1 MANRLLSL
9 PIITVACLLLIVTGS
24 GNASVGNI
32 KDFLDT
38 CPKNDPAYSQIK
50 SNFTIRHN
58 GVPVVMDNIAC
69 SEPVSSMPI
78 AQFTNEL
85 IILQSLR
92 VMYYMDYGQSGHLPW
107 TAGSL
112 YQWMKSKISGINI
125 QDGAGANSCCDYTW
139 GSPPYFTYQPQ
150 DDQQRAYK
158 RQWKSLSGT
167 ISLFAH
173 EIRHV
178 DGFPHPSCCVYPR
191 CDQTFDPNNLS
202 CIAIQWWLNKLWLT
216 GEINVGAACLDPVE
230 KQDTVNWHL
239 NGTNGEINSFCDN
252 KPPTLTVPANALGP
266 CLAYHPT
273 PWKSQTID
281 SANDYGQH
289 ASLAIDPRND
299 IPFISYYDATSGHL
313 RLASP
318 ATTGGNCGP
327 DNSWFCQTVDS
338 SPSVGIYSSIG
349 ISPPG
354 PSRELG
360 ISYVDESSHTLKYYY
375 DYCPFLG
382 LCHRVIETV
391 DSGLNPPYYT
401 SLKFDSTGT
410 PHIAY
415 LGSCGANCSRLKY
428 ATWVG
433 SGGNCGTGNH
443 WKCEQV
449 DAVTNANYPSLDLD
463 KSNRP
468 RIAYYNA
475 QSGDLRYAW
484 QCGTDISCL
493 PNCGPT
499 NDWECDTLDSTGTV
513 GLFPSLFIDKALS
526 NNPRI
531 AYYDRTNGKLK
542 YALIPGGGTLG
553 NCGPLFL
560 GVQYWQCDSIAS
572 MGPSLSGN
580 LGISLALDPFGKPLI
595 AYLDASEALG
605 PTRLRVA
612 QPRYVPG
619 LGNCGPL
626 YNWECT
632 TVDGGGSW
640 TNEGSFA
647 SLAFTA
653 AGKPIIAYYEEDN
666 YYDGNLK
673 VAAPWEHLF
682 LPLISR

>member
-1 MANRLLSL
+1 MAKRLLSL
-9 PIITVACLLLIVTGS
+9 PIIIVAYLLLIVTGS
-24 GNASVGNI
+24 GNASIGNI
-32 KDFLDT
+32 KEFLDT
-38 CPKNDPAYSQIK
+38 CPKNDPVYSQIK
-50 SNFTIRHN
+50 NDFTIRHN
-58 GVPVVMDNIAC
+58 GVPVVMDTIAC

-92 VMYYMDYGQSGHLPW
+92 VIYYMDYGQSGHLPW

-112 YQWMKSKISGINI
+112 YPWMKSKISGINI
-125 QDGAGANSCCDYTW
+125 QDGAGANSCCDDTW
-139 GSPPYFTYQPQ
+139 GNPPYFTYQPQ

-178 DGFPHPSCCVYPR
+178 DGFPHPSCCAYAR
-191 CDQTFDPNNLS
+191 CDQTFDQYNLS
-202 CIAIQWWLNKLWLT
+202 PIGIQWWLNQLWLT

-230 KQDTVNWHL
+230 KQDTINWHL
-239 NGTNGEINSFCDN
+239 SGTNSEIVSFCDN

-273 PWKSQTID
+273 PWKSQTVD
-281 SANDYGQH
+281 LAHHYGQY

-327 DNSWFCQTVDS
+327 GNSWFCQTVDS
-338 SPSVGIYSSIG
+338 SPSVGKYSSIG

-354 PSRELG
+354 LSRELG
-360 ISYVDESSHTLKYYY
+360 ISYMDEANHTLKYYY

-391 DSGLNPPYYT
+391 DSGLNLPYYT
-401 SLKFDSTGT
+401 SLKFDSNGN

-428 ATWVG
+428 ASWVG

-449 DAVTNANYPSLDLD
+449 DAVTNAHYPSLDLD

-468 RIAYYNA
+468 RIAYYNT

-484 QCGTDISCL
+484 QCGTDISCAH
-493 PNCGPT
+493 NCGPA
-499 NDWECDTLDSTGTV
+499 NDWGCDTLDSTGTV
-513 GLFPSLFIDKALS
+513 GLFPSLFIDKAVS

-531 AYYDRTNGKLK
+531 AYYDSTNGKLK
-542 YALIPGGGTLG
+542 HASIPGGGTLG

-560 GVQYWQCDSIAS
+560 GI
-572 MGPSLSGN
+572 
-580 LGISLALDPFGKPLI
+580 
-595 AYLDASEALG
+595 
-605 PTRLRVA
+605 
-612 QPRYVPG
+612 
-619 LGNCGPL
+619 
-626 YNWECT
+626 
-632 TVDGGGSW
+632 
-640 TNEGSFA
+640 
-647 SLAFTA
+647 
-653 AGKPIIAYYEEDN
+653 
-666 YYDGNLK
+666 
-673 VAAPWEHLF
+673 
-682 LPLISR
+682 